1 MLVFYSSF
9 SALRGYLWAADVSS
23 HKASTISPLRQAR
36 TRHML
41 GRSRVL
47 LYTLSALTP
56 QRARPVRSASSLLN
70 RFAWYCAGARWRGFH
85 QRYPQVS
92 TKPLILL
99 LKEHHS
105 RHSQEVKTDPL
116 RKCHDLLF
124 RAFSSH
130 FRTASRFDLASNC
143 FSTPIILLD
152 HFIRVNTPPP
162 RNSHHRNC
170 PYVISKIVP
179 LNTLGDIPQDRIK
192 RITSPF
198 LISKSQ
204 STVRFHHPQ

>member
-143 FSTPIILLD
+143 FSTPSILLD

-162 RNSHHRNC
+162 
-170 PYVISKIVP
+170 KF
-179 LNTLGDIPQDRIK
+179 
-192 RITSPF
+192 TSPK
-198 LISKSQ
+198 LPIRDLENRSPQYSG
-204 STVRFHHPQ
+204 RHPTR

>member
-1 MLVFYSSF
+1 MSTISDTVLASSDRTAWACPSDRLVPQRT
-9 SALRGYLWAADVSS
+9 RGPFVDFP
-23 HKASTISPLRQAR
+23 KISPLRQVR

-116 RKCHDLLF
+116 RKCHNLLF

-152 HFIRVNTPPP
+152 HFIRVNTPTPEI
-162 RNSHHRNC
+162 H
-170 PYVISKIVP
+170 
-179 LNTLGDIPQDRIK
+179 
-192 RITSPF
+192 ITE
-198 LISKSQ
+198 
-204 STVRFHHPQ
+204 TAHA